1 MQNHPDARSYRVK
14 TIPGYNKLRVIF
26 EEETYDGRYSRL
38 ACNSDPYGELA
49 DFEDWYAIVT
59 FSKDNLVDVCIL
71 V

>member
-38 ACNSDPYGELA
+38 AFNSDPSGELA
-49 DFEDWYAIVT
+49 DLMTGMLSLLSHNSLIF
-59 FSKDNLVDVCIL
+59 K
-71 V
+71 